1 MEAVLRAVAVYVV
14 LLLLF
19 RVAGRRTLAEITT
32 FDFVLLLIIGEAV
45 QPALLGNDF
54 SVTTALVVVTTLL
67 FIDVMLSLLKAR
79 SARVEKMLDGVPTI
93 IVENGRCLRDRMDKA
108 RVSQDDVMEAARRLQ
123 GIERLDQ
130 IKYAVLEVSGGITVI
145 PQQGAGR

>member
-45 QPALLGNDF
+45 QPALLGDDF